1 MIRFGETTREQAE
14 EFCAHVVAR
23 EPYRLRDLA
32 ERMRATGGPV
42 EAMDASV
49 DSLVPLWEW
58 FVGYLLAGCPG
69 VPGGD
74 VVSAAPFPSDG
85 SLDGDR
91 DRRRGVA
98 CEGVQHYLRL
108 VVQRLFGRAPWEVY
122 VPSRLAARYE
132 IHRLHLRSYGE
143 LGRLEGVLL
152 RHGVLRTLP
161 TVEHELAEERV
172 PDLALDIEV
181 GLFRPVGEVH
191 VRGSV
196 VRADVHVLPL
206 LDEAFGTE
214 DEHAAVAPHLQ
225 SVGGEPVAPEVA
237 AGARV
242 GHDRRI
248 AEVVQ
253 PRMLRV
259 GVVGDLAAH
268 HRPVR
273 GAGVV
278 QDLLDLVRTDVAQ
291 DAAVLVLLEEPR
303 RPGCRREAVRPE
315 ADHLHDAS
323 DRAGLDELGREHGR
337 LDVDAFGVVDAVLA
351 ARAGYG
357 FSRRG
362 ELLESRE
369 GCLVREVVLARVH
382 DAQTQRAALGCH
394 SGARDEADLGVVEHF
409 VLAAGDLHL
418 GELLRERR
426 DLGGIRVIHPLQRGA
441 RAEQTVR
448 HSVDVPVVQPDCG
461 EGEGA
466 GLDDR
471 CRNRIR
477 GVGAP
482 EDAAHVFL
490 SLRRARR
497 AALTPDRT
505 I

>member
-152 RHGVLRTLP
+152 GHGVLRTLQ

-191 VRGSV
+191 VRGSI

-242 GHDRRI
+242 GH
-248 AEVVQ
+248 
-253 PRMLRV
+253 
-259 GVVGDLAAH
+259 

-303 RPGCRREAVRPE
+303 RPGRRREAVRPE

-323 DRAGLDELGREHGR
+323 
-337 LDVDAFGVVDAVLA
+337 AVS
-351 ARAGYG
+351 Y
-357 FSRRG
+357 
-362 ELLESRE
+362 
-369 GCLVREVVLARVH
+369 
-382 DAQTQRAALGCH
+382 T
-394 SGARDEADLGVVEHF
+394 
-409 VLAAGDLHL
+409 HL
-418 GELLRERR
+418 TL
-426 DLGGIRVIHPLQRGA
+426 P
-441 RAEQTVR
+441 T
-448 HSVDVPVVQPDCG
+448 
-461 EGEGA
+461 
-466 GLDDR
+466 
-471 CRNRIR
+471 
-477 GVGAP
+477 
-482 EDAAHVFL
+482 
-490 SLRRARR
+490 
-497 AALTPDRT
+497 
-505 I
+505 